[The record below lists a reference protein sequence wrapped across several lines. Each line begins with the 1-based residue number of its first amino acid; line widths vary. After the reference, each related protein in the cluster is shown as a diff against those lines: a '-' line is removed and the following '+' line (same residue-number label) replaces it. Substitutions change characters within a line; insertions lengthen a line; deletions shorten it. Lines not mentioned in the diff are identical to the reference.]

1 MIRALRTASLGMFAQ
16 SLKLDNIANNLANT
30 NTTGFK
36 RSSIVKQLAVLVP
49 LPAQLLAAANV
60 GDGVDEAA
68 IEQAQPERTES
79 RVHAGSV
86 RSVAV

>member
-36 RSSIVKQLAVLVP
+36 KSSIEFQDLFYQT
-49 LPAQLLAAANV
+49 LPSCQPSCKSVTVTAQSL
-60 GDGVDEAA
+60 
-68 IEQAQPERTES
+68 R
-79 RVHAGSV
+79 
-86 RSVAV
+86 